1 MPGGAFKNSISNAK
15 SFQKKT
21 QIGIAGRGAFCAAP
35 LGGGAH
41 RYLLRHPREGQ
52 TRDVKWGSRKIF
64 GNFLSETRKSRRTYA
79 ITAAFQGEGTRTRLS
94 SAWPDRNAANLETAC
109 VEAREKSVLER
120 SEQRGA
126 VKHDMSRP

>member
-64 GNFLSETRKSRRTYA
+64 GNFLSAERKILRTNV
-79 ITAAFQGEGTRTRLS
+79 I
-94 SAWPDRNAANLETAC
+94 PP
-109 VEAREKSVLER
+109 R
-120 SEQRGA
+120 SNRVHKDA
-126 VKHDMSRP
+126 